1 MNNRISSNMIYDQSV
16 FLMLS
21 KQSKLAHLEQQ
32 LATGKKIITAKDDPV
47 ASGTAVGL
55 DRSLAALEQMKLNGS
70 TVQNRLG
77 LQENTLAQVNDMM
90 GRVTEL
96 TIYASNPG
104 LAAADKKALVAEIS
118 SISEGLLALA
128 NATDGTGRY
137 LFGGTQDGSPP
148 FSLINGKVV
157 YNGDQTQR
165 QVEVAPDTYAKDAL
179 PGSEIFMRIPTGDG
193 AVDGAAAAGNT
204 GKAVL
209 TNVGRDGNGGWDG
222 KGFSIRFTA
231 ADQYE
236 VLDAGGNVTATGTTA
251 SGEDIVINGVRLHI
265 DGEAAAGDSF
275 NVQPATSRDIFATL
289 DGLISALNSDTGT
302 PAQMAAQQNQLQGAL
317 RDVARASERM
327 IDARASG
334 GAQLKTLDDASA
346 MREANN
352 VTIKGTL
359 SQLRDLDY
367 AEAIS
372 EYQLESTALQA
383 AQTIFMQMQQM
394 SLFKR
399 LG

>member
-1 MNNRISSNMIYDQSV
+1 MNNRISSNMVYDQSV

-21 KQSKLAHLEQQ
+21 KQRKLAHLEQQ

-70 TVQNRLG
+70 AVQNRLG

-96 TIYASNPG
+96 TIYANNPG
-104 LAAADKKALVAEIS
+104 LAAADKKTLVAEIS
-118 SISEGLLALA
+118 SIRDGLLALA

-148 FSLINGKVV
+148 FSRVNGSVV

-179 PGSEIFMRIPTGDG
+179 PGSEVFLRIPTGDG
-193 AVDGAAAAGNT
+193 AVDARANTGNT
-204 GKAVL
+204 GTAVL

-222 KGFSIRFTA
+222 TAFSIRFTA
-231 ADQYE
+231 ANQYE
-236 VLDAGGNVTATGTTA
+236 VLDAGGTVTATGTTS
-251 SGEDIVINGVRLHI
+251 SGEDIVVNGVRLHI
-265 DGEAAAGDSF
+265 DGNAAAGDAF

-289 DGLISALNSDTGT
+289 DGLIDTLNSDTGT
-302 PAQMAAQQNQLQGAL
+302 PAQMTAQQNLLQGAL
-317 RDVARASERM
+317 RDVARASERL

-367 AEAIS
+367 AAAIS

-394 SLFKR
+394 SLFQR

>member
-1 MNNRISSNMIYDQSV
+1 MNNRISSNMVYDQSV

-21 KQSKLAHLEQQ
+21 KQRKLAHLEQQ

-96 TIYASNPG
+96 TIYANNPG
-104 LAAADKKALVAEIS
+104 LAAADKKTLVAEIS
-118 SISEGLLALA
+118 SIRDGLLALA

-137 LFGGTQDGSPP
+137 VFGGTQDGSPP
-148 FSLINGKVV
+148 FSMVNGNVV
-157 YNGDQTQR
+157 YSGDQTQR

-179 PGSEIFMRIPTGDG
+179 PGSEVFLRIPTGDG
-193 AVDGAAAAGNT
+193 TVDAAANAGNT
-204 GKAVL
+204 GTAVL
-209 TNVGRDGNGGWDG
+209 TNVGRDGSGGWDG
-222 KGFSIRFTA
+222 TAFSVRFTA
-231 ADQYE
+231 TDQYE
-236 VLDAGGNVTATGTTA
+236 VLDAGGNVTATGTTS
-251 SGEDIVINGVRLHI
+251 SGEDIVVNGVRLHI
-265 DGEAAAGDSF
+265 DGNAAAGDSF

-289 DGLISALNSDTGT
+289 DGLIDTLNSDTGT
-302 PAQMAAQQNQLQGAL
+302 PAQMAAQQNLLQGAL

-367 AEAIS
+367 AAAIS

-394 SLFKR
+394 SLFSR